1 MMRRLVALA
10 LLLVMFA
17 GCAPLGGE
25 LGASTSMLNMVPDP
39 NYQPRE
45 GDRAY
50 LYGMRD
56 GYPLESI
63 PVLSDLTSYDKYERA
78 IQADEP
84 LELASLEQQ
93 GWLQSASP
101 GAPIFIVRIL

>member
-10 LLLVMFA
+10 WLLVTVA
-17 GCAPLGGE
+17 GCGLGE
-25 LGASTSMLNMVPDP
+25 IGASTSMQNMVPDP
-39 NYQPRE
+39 SYQPRE